1 MCLRSCE
8 GLDERQCSQVRDL
21 LDRYADIFAARD
33 EDCTRTS
40 LVQHEIDTGDA
51 RPIRLRPRRLPF
63 AKRAVAEQKVKEMAE
78 AGVIEPSNSPWAAPA
93 VLVTKKTLHGGSAW
107 TTGASIR

>member
-8 GLDERQCSQVRDL
+8 GLDELQRSQVRDL

-40 LVQHEIDTGDA
+40 LVQHENDTGDA
-51 RPIRLRPRRLPF
+51 RPIRLRPHRLPF
-63 AKRAVAEQKVKEMAE
+63 AKRAVAEQKVKDMAE

-93 VLVTKKTLHGGSAW
+93 VLVTKKDS
-107 TTGASIR
+107 S